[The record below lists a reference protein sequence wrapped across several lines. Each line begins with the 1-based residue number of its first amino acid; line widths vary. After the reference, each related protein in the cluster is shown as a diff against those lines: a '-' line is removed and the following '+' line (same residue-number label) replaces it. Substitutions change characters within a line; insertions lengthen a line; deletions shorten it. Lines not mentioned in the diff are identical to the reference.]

1 MNTVEMLSN
10 VIAEQARKIT
20 ELEAFIASKMVVSI
34 TVAPATPA
42 VGSIAAA
49 HPELPVRDAG
59 RQHAQGSARCIAPS
73 CDTEAAKARAQEAAR
88 KAADEGDESDTY
100 HFYDKLIS
108 SKGEISLVWN
118 VANSK

>member
-1 MNTVEMLSN
+1 MNTVETLAL
-10 VIAEQARKIT
+10 VVAEQARKIT
-20 ELEAFIASKMVVSI
+20 ELEAFIASKMVV
-34 TVAPATPA
+34 TVQVTKPAES
-42 VGSIAAA
+42 G
-49 HPELPVRDAG
+49 LG
-59 RQHAQGSARCIAPS
+59 CIAPS

-88 KAADEGDESDTY
+88 KAAKARAHTQDVDAGDESDTY